1 MSLTGDLRTMSLP
14 DVLQWISAGRKT
26 GTLHVRAGSVHKNVA
41 FQDGAIASSSSNDPR
56 ESLSQFLMRERR
68 LSEEQLFRAMLLAEE
83 DGRPLGTVLVTLG
96 ILEEQQ
102 LRDTLQRKAEETVYD
117 LFLWPEGRFE
127 FAEGEVPPEASIA
140 VHMPVTAVLLEG
152 MRRVDEW
159 SRIRDVFPTA
169 GASFALAPAARDEAD
184 GLERQALDLAAYGR
198 TLAEMSL
205 ELYLSEFDTAALF
218 YRLWQRGSVA
228 VAQTGR
234 ERPPADPIGTIRDL
248 LTAAYQHLEEK
259 YFDAAQK
266 AYEEVLTLDRINQHA
281 KKGLLAVAEARARS
295 RSRREVALDGIP
307 RLTLDLETLTDFR
320 FDPQEAF
327 VLSRINGAWDVQSIL
342 KLCPM
347 EEDQALMIFGRLL
360 DWGVI
365 ELRAPR
371 AGEA

>member
-14 DVLQWISAGRKT
+14 DVLQWISAGLKT
-26 GTLHVRAGSVHKNVA
+26 GTLHVRSGSVHKKIA
-41 FQDGAIASSSSNDPR
+41 FQGGVISSSSSNDPR

-83 DGRPLGTVLVTLG
+83 EGRPLGAVLVSLG
-96 ILEEQQ
+96 ILEERQ
-102 LRDTLQRKAEETVYD
+102 LRESLQHKAEETVYD

-127 FAEGEVPPEASIA
+127 FAEGELPPEVNIP
-140 VHMPVTAVLLEG
+140 VEMPVTSVLLEG

-159 SRIRDVFPTA
+159 GRIREVFPTT
-169 GASFALAPAARDEAD
+169 GATFALAPAARDEAS

-218 YRLWQRGSVA
+218 YCFWQRGSVA

-234 ERPPADPIGTIRDL
+234 ERPPADPIGAIRDL
-248 LTAAYQHLEEK
+248 LTLAYQQLEEK
-259 YFDAAQK
+259 HFDAAQK
-266 AYEEVLTLDRINQHA
+266 AYEEVLALDRINQHA
-281 KKGLLAVAEARARS
+281 KKGLLAVVEARARE
-295 RSRREVALDGIP
+295 RSQRTVSLDGVP
-307 RLTLDLETLTDFR
+307 YLTLKLETLTDLR

-327 VLSRINGAWDVQSIL
+327 VLSRINGTWDVRSIL

-347 EEDQALMIFGRLL
+347 QEEEALMIFGRLL

-365 ELRAPR
+365 ELKEPGA
-371 AGEA
+371 